1 MPGGPDG
8 TVPSQDGEGEAKR
21 VNEADTDC
29 GLANPCESPGPVP
42 IVKLTAVNLLARKV
56 ARGLADAGLRTLGQ
70 SLCLLVLTA
79 GFSEP

>member
-8 TVPSQDGEGEAKR
+8 TAPSQDGEGEAER
-21 VNEADTDC
+21 VNNADC

-42 IVKLTAVNLLARKV
+42 TVKLTAVNLLARKV

-70 SLCLLVLTA
+70 SLCLFVLTA